1 MFIEKR
7 IQKFENLVAE
17 CKKNYNIEDIN
28 KLQEQFK
35 NLKFFKITSDNP
47 YKLNLPTPNIYFTVW
62 EQLQNKSLKLVGV
75 LKLSVLTAYQNFM
88 LTLSYTIMYISV
100 DSDYQNTGIATKLI
114 NTCFKYLDE
123 INVHKLHISQ
133 YSESGFKYIK
143 SKFQE
148 YGVKYNIEVIDQ
160 DYITFHDI

>member
-100 DSDYQNTGIATKLI
+100 DSDYQNNRYCNKI
-114 NTCFKYLDE
+114 N
-123 INVHKLHISQ
+123 
-133 YSESGFKYIK
+133 
-143 SKFQE
+143 
-148 YGVKYNIEVIDQ
+148 
-160 DYITFHDI
+160 